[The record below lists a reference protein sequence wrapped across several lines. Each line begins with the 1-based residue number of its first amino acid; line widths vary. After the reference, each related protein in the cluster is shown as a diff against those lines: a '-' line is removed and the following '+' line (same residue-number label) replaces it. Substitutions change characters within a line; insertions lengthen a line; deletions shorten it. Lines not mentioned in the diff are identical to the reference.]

1 MMQPRRK
8 YSLLLMIA
16 EKSTLKSITR
26 ISFQK
31 CKTIASRED
40 HKGGATPP
48 GGTKGKRKEE
58 REKMKIYKNKKD
70 VIRHALYDIL
80 MDFYLNKGEEVDH
93 EAINI
98 ELTYHPTPDR
108 CGHFKINLYT
118 AVQAWS
124 TSDFKKFVEILNMS
138 DEGPAAADLIHEFY
152 SLTVKKLM
160 KLKSLYDPKLDADIR
175 KTIDTFVNKLIKMND
190 ALSCY
195 GIEKIEAVTAPK
207 YKKAVVYSIA
217 SEGGK
222 RIIAVHDGYQ
232 FEKDGY
238 TYQVYKK
245 NKCTYVIIPAIGLSC
260 ASFSGNIR
268 VAHEYIEDRII
279 KIIQN
284 PEKIE
289 VANNAH
295 KILIDLMSEAGHDIP
310 DICNDMTI
318 FHAPETTQ
326 EPEKKPEEPKK
337 ELKKE
342 LKKSKEIKKESKE
355 VKKNLEASE
364 KVKKESQ
371 NQTIKEKYQ
380 EAKNHHNESKTD
392 YKHARR
398 FYMTFY
404 IDIGSNTHKS
414 ILNVSQGTT
423 QSHTGM
429 YAIHYFPITGETKR
443 KAAPGSFVRFPLI
456 LASGPGILKIKIL
469 ESCYLMTLLNNF
481 IHKKGN
487 LCGKTAPVTTTAT
500 YHYKI
505 G

>member
-1 MMQPRRK
+1 
-8 YSLLLMIA
+8 
-16 EKSTLKSITR
+16 
-26 ISFQK
+26 
-31 CKTIASRED
+31 
-40 HKGGATPP
+40 
-48 GGTKGKRKEE
+48 
-58 REKMKIYKNKKD
+58 MKIYKNKKD
-70 VIRHALYDIL
+70 VIRHALYDTL

-118 AVQAWS
+118 AMQAWS

-138 DEGPAAADLIHEFY
+138 DEGSAAADLIHEFY

-175 KTIDTFVNKLIKMND
+175 KAIDTFVNKLVKMND

-207 YKKAVVYSIA
+207 YKKSVVYSIV
-217 SEGGK
+217 SEGCK

-245 NKCTYVIIPAIGLSC
+245 NKCNYVIIPAIGMSC

-268 VAHEYIEDRII
+268 VAHEYIDDRII
-279 KIIQN
+279 QIIQN

-289 VANNAH
+289 IANNAH

-310 DICNDMTI
+310 EICNDMTI
-318 FHAPETTQ
+318 FHVPEATQ
-326 EPEKKPEEPKK
+326 EPEKNPEEPKK

-342 LKKSKEIKKESKE
+342 LKKESKEIKNESK
-355 VKKNLEASE
+355 

-371 NQTIKEKYQ
+371 NQTTKEKYQ
-380 EAKNHHNESKTD
+380 EAKDHNNESKTD
-392 YKHARR
+392 YKHARH

-404 IDIGSNTHKS
+404 IDGGANTHKS
-414 ILNVSQGTT
+414 ILNVSQSTT

-429 YAIHYFPITGETKR
+429 YAIRYSLIAGGAKR
-443 KAAPGSFVRFPLI
+443 KAAPESFDRFPLI

-469 ESCYLMTLLNNF
+469 GNCYPMTLYHNF
-481 IHKKGN
+481 NKKRRSLWKDRPRN
-487 LCGKTAPVTTTAT
+487 
-500 YHYKI
+500 Y
-505 G
+505 

>member
-1 MMQPRRK
+1 
-8 YSLLLMIA
+8 
-16 EKSTLKSITR
+16 
-26 ISFQK
+26 
-31 CKTIASRED
+31 
-40 HKGGATPP
+40 
-48 GGTKGKRKEE
+48 
-58 REKMKIYKNKKD
+58 MKIYKNKKD
-70 VIRHALYDIL
+70 VIRHALYDTL

-118 AVQAWS
+118 AMQAWS
-124 TSDFKKFVEILNMS
+124 TFDFKKFVEILNMS
-138 DEGPAAADLIHEFY
+138 DEGSAAADLIHEFY

-175 KTIDTFVNKLIKMND
+175 KAIDTFVNKLIKMND

-207 YKKAVVYSIA
+207 YKKSVVYSIA

-245 NKCTYVIIPAIGLSC
+245 NKCNYVIIPAIGMSC
-260 ASFSGNIR
+260 ASFPGNIR
-268 VAHEYIEDRII
+268 VAHEYIEARII
-279 KIIQN
+279 QIIQK

-289 VANNAH
+289 IANNAH

-318 FHAPETTQ
+318 FHAPEATQ
-326 EPEKKPEEPKK
+326 EPEKELEEPKK

-342 LKKSKEIKKESKE
+342 LKKESKEVKKESKE

-404 IDIGSNTHKS
+404 ISIGSNTHKS
-414 ILNVSQGTT
+414 ILNVSQGATR
-423 QSHTGM
+423 SHTGM
-429 YAIHYFPITGETKR
+429 YAIHYSLITGGIKR
-443 KAAPGSFVRFPLI
+443 KAAPGSFDRFPLI

-481 IHKKGN
+481 IHKKGD